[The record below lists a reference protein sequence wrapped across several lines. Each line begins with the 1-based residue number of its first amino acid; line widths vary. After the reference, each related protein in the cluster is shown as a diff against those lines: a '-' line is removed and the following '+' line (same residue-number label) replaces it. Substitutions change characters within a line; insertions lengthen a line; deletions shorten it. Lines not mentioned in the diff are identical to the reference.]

1 MKSHKTSKQKITVW
15 RPNNIDEHVPASI
28 ISHSPDAL
36 QFLTLLIPETWRDL
50 DLGNNIVHSLTPS
63 VTPIEP
69 YQPNKQSKLFHYE

>member
-36 QFLTLLIPETWRDL
+36 
-50 DLGNNIVHSLTPS
+50 
-63 VTPIEP
+63 
-69 YQPNKQSKLFHYE
+69 